1 MAFACMGARGKAG
14 VHDAGGLCV
23 YLWDEMIR
31 PTSDVAFVGDV
42 RNVVACHF
50 ICQQICLN

>member
-1 MAFACMGARGKAG
+1 MGARGKAG
-14 VHDAGGLCV
+14 VHDAGGFCV

-31 PTSDVAFVGDV
+31 PTSDVVFVGDV